1 MDASKSS
8 SGDGRVNPSPGTVT
22 LRIHALFAV
31 LAQINK
37 TTYLVIVF
45 FFIILFGGNHNG
57 GFGIL
62 KFLVN
67 HSFLLVSPPSDFP
80 LNSLL
85 LPDFQ
90 CFGSVLPYS

>member
-45 FFIILFGGNHNG
+45 FLSYCLE
-57 GFGIL
+57 GITMEDL
-62 KFLVN
+62 
-67 HSFLLVSPPSDFP
+67 
-80 LNSLL
+80 
-85 LPDFQ
+85 
-90 CFGSVLPYS
+90 GS